1 MKNKSIK
8 ISIIIPC
15 YNEEKYIS
23 TVLNNINKQ
32 RKLFNL
38 EIIVVDDGSNDKTK
52 EILNKYKRIINKI
65 VVKKKNEGKGSAI
78 KQGLNYVTGK
88 YTLIQDADLEYS
100 PSDYSKIFNPL
111 FKYNADAVYGSRFI
125 SNEARRIIY
134 FKNELANKFLT
145 YISNIVSGLNLSDI
159 EVGYKVFKTSILK
172 SLNLKEKSF
181 GFEIEATMKLA
192 KNNYKIFEVGIS
204 YNGRT
209 YAEGKKIRTVDG
221 ILAIFYI
228 FKYKFL
234 N

>member
-1 MKNKSIK
+1 M
-8 ISIIIPC
+8 
-15 YNEEKYIS
+15 
-23 TVLNNINKQ
+23 
-32 RKLFNL
+32 
-38 EIIVVDDGSNDKTK
+38 
-52 EILNKYKRIINKI
+52 
-65 VVKKKNEGKGSAI
+65 
-78 KQGLNYVTGK
+78 TGK

-100 PSDYSKIFNPL
+100 PLDYTKIFYPL

-172 SLNLKEKSF
+172 SLDLKEKSF
-181 GFEIEATMKLA
+181 GFEIETTMKLA

-209 YAEGKKIRTVDG
+209 YAEGKKIRTIDG
-221 ILAIFYI
+221 VLALFYI
-228 FKYKFL
+228 FKYRFL

>member
-1 MKNKSIK
+1 LKNKSIK

-23 TVLNNINKQ
+23 TVLTNINKQ

-38 EIIVVDDGSNDKTK
+38 EIIVVDDGSKDKTK
-52 EILNKYKRIINKI
+52 KILNKYKKIIKKI
-65 VVKKKNEGKGSAI
+65 VIKKKNEGKGSAI
-78 KQGLNYVTGK
+78 RQGLNYVTGK

-100 PSDYSKIFNPL
+100 PLDYTKIFYPL

-134 FKNELANKFLT
+134 FKNELANKFIT

-172 SLNLKEKSF
+172 SLDLKEKSF
-181 GFEIEATMKLA
+181 GFEIETTMKLA

-209 YAEGKKIRTVDG
+209 YAEGKKIRTIDG
-221 ILAIFYI
+221 VLALFYI
-228 FKYKFL
+228 FKYRFL

>member
-1 MKNKSIK
+1 LKNKSIK

-23 TVLNNINKQ
+23 TVLTNINKQ

-38 EIIVVDDGSNDKTK
+38 EIIVVDDGSKDKTK
-52 EILNKYKRIINKI
+52 EILNKYKKIINKI
-65 VVKKKNEGKGSAI
+65 VIKKKNEGKGSAI
-78 KQGLNYVTGK
+78 RQGLNYVTGK

-100 PSDYSKIFNPL
+100 PLDYTKIFYPL

-145 YISNIVSGLNLSDI
+145 YIGNIVSGLNLSDI

-172 SLNLKEKSF
+172 SLDLKEKSF
-181 GFEIEATMKLA
+181 GFEIETTMKLA

-209 YAEGKKIRTVDG
+209 YAEGKKIRTIDG
-221 ILAIFYI
+221 VLALFYI
-228 FKYKFL
+228 FKYRFL

>member
-1 MKNKSIK
+1 M
-8 ISIIIPC
+8 
-15 YNEEKYIS
+15 
-23 TVLNNINKQ
+23 LNNINKQ

-38 EIIVVDDGSNDKTK
+38 EIIVVDDGSKDKTK

-159 EVGYKVFKTSILK
+159 EVGYKVFKTSILR

-209 YAEGKKIRTVDG
+209 YAEGKKIKSIDG
-221 ILAIFYI
+221 FLALFYI
-228 FKYKFL
+228 FKYRFL

>member
-1 MKNKSIK
+1 LKNKSIK

-23 TVLNNINKQ
+23 TVLTNINKQ

-38 EIIVVDDGSNDKTK
+38 EIIVVDDGSKDKTK
-52 EILNKYKRIINKI
+52 KILKKYKKIINKI
-65 VVKKKNEGKGSAI
+65 IIKKENEGKGSAI
-78 KQGLNYVTGK
+78 IQGLNYVRGK

-100 PSDYSKIFNPL
+100 PLDYTKIFYPL

-145 YISNIVSGLNLSDI
+145 WISNIVSGLNLSDI

-209 YAEGKKIRTVDG
+209 YAEGKKIRTIDG
-221 ILAIFYI
+221 ILALFYI
-228 FKYKFL
+228 FKYKLL

>member
-23 TVLNNINKQ
+23 TVLTNINKQ

-38 EIIVVDDGSNDKTK
+38 EIIVVDDGSKDKTK
-52 EILNKYKRIINKI
+52 KILKKYKKIINKI
-65 VVKKKNEGKGSAI
+65 IIKKENEGKGSAI
-78 KQGLNYVTGK
+78 RQGLNYATGK

-100 PSDYSKIFNPL
+100 PLDYTKIFYPL

-145 YISNIVSGLNLSDI
+145 WISNIVSGLNLSDI

-209 YAEGKKIRTVDG
+209 YAEGKKIRTIDG
-221 ILAIFYI
+221 ILALFYI
-228 FKYKFL
+228 FKYRFL

>member
-23 TVLNNINKQ
+23 TVLTNINKQ

-38 EIIVVDDGSNDKTK
+38 EIIVVDDGSKDKTK
-52 EILNKYKRIINKI
+52 KILKKYKKIINKTI
-65 VVKKKNEGKGSAI
+65 IKKENEGKGSAI
-78 KQGLNYVTGK
+78 RQGLNYATGK

-100 PSDYSKIFNPL
+100 PLDYTKIFYPL

-145 YISNIVSGLNLSDI
+145 WISNIVSGLNLSDI

-209 YAEGKKIRTVDG
+209 YAEGKKIRTIDG
-221 ILAIFYI
+221 ILALFYI
-228 FKYKFL
+228 FKYRFL

>member
-38 EIIVVDDGSNDKTK
+38 EIIVVDDGSKDKTK

-159 EVGYKVFKTSILK
+159 EVGYKVFKTSILR

-209 YAEGKKIRTVDG
+209 YAEGKKIRTIDG
-221 ILAIFYI
+221 ILALFYI
-228 FKYKFL
+228 FKYRFL

>member
-23 TVLNNINKQ
+23 TVLTNINKQ

-38 EIIVVDDGSNDKTK
+38 EIIVVDDGSKDKTK
-52 EILNKYKRIINKI
+52 EILNKYKKIINKI
-65 VVKKKNEGKGSAI
+65 VIKKKNEGKGSAI
-78 KQGLNYVTGK
+78 RQGLNYVTGK

-100 PSDYSKIFNPL
+100 PLDYTKIFYPL

-172 SLNLKEKSF
+172 SLDLKEKSF
-181 GFEIEATMKLA
+181 GFEIETTMKLA

-209 YAEGKKIRTVDG
+209 YAEGKKIRSIDG
-221 ILAIFYI
+221 VLALFYI
-228 FKYKFL
+228 FKYRFL

>member
-1 MKNKSIK
+1 LKNKSIK

-23 TVLNNINKQ
+23 TVLTNIDKQ

-38 EIIVVDDGSNDKTK
+38 EIIVVDDGSKDKTK
-52 EILNKYKRIINKI
+52 EILKKYKKIINKI
-65 VVKKKNEGKGSAI
+65 VIKKQNEGKGSAI
-78 KQGLNYVTGK
+78 RQGLNYATGK

-100 PSDYSKIFNPL
+100 PLDYKKIFYPL

-181 GFEIEATMKLA
+181 GFEIETTMKLA

-209 YAEGKKIRTVDG
+209 YAEGKKIRTIDG
-221 ILAIFYI
+221 ILALFYI
-228 FKYKFL
+228 FKYRFL

>member
-1 MKNKSIK
+1 LKNKSIK

-23 TVLNNINKQ
+23 TVLNNIYKQ

-38 EIIVVDDGSNDKTK
+38 EIIAVDDGSKDKTK
-52 EILNKYKRIINKI
+52 EVLNKYKRIIDKI
-65 VVKKKNEGKGSAI
+65 IIKEKNEGKGSAI
-78 KQGLNYVTGK
+78 KQGLNYASGK

-100 PSDYSKIFNPL
+100 PSDYSKIFYPL
-111 FKYNADAVYGSRFI
+111 FKYNADVVYGSRFI
-125 SNEARRIIY
+125 SSEARRIIY
-134 FKNELANKFLT
+134 FKNQLANKSLT
-145 YISNIVSGLNLSDI
+145 YISNLVSGLNLSDI
-159 EVGYKVFKTSILK
+159 EVGYKVFKTSIIK

-181 GFEIEATMKLA
+181 GFEIETTMKLA

-209 YAEGKKIRTVDG
+209 YAEGKKIKIVDG
-221 ILAIFYI
+221 FLALFYI
-228 FKYKFL
+228 FKYRFL

>member
-1 MKNKSIK
+1 LRNKSIK
-8 ISIIIPC
+8 ISILIPC

-23 TVLNNINKQ
+23 EVLNNIYQQ
-32 RKLFNL
+32 RKKFNL
-38 EIIVVDDGSNDKTK
+38 EIIVINDGSQDNTDS
-52 EILNKYKRIINKI
+52 ILKKNKKFINKI
-65 VVKKKNEGKGSAI
+65 ISKKKNEGKGSAI
-78 KQGLNYVTGK
+78 RTGLNYVTGE
-88 YTLIQDADLEYS
+88 YTLIQDSDLEYS
-100 PSDYSKIFNPL
+100 PSDYQKIFNPI
-111 FKYNADAVYGSRFI
+111 FKYNADVVYGSRFI
-125 SNEARRIIY
+125 SNEPRRIIY
-134 FKNELANKFLT
+134 FKNELANKCLT

-209 YAEGKKIRTVDG
+209 YAEGKKIRTIDG
-221 ILAIFYI
+221 ILALFYI

>member
-1 MKNKSIK
+1 LKNKSIK

-23 TVLNNINKQ
+23 TVLTNVNKQ
-32 RKLFNL
+32 KKLFNL
-38 EIIVVDDGSNDKTK
+38 EIIVVDDGSKDKTK
-52 EILNKYKRIINKI
+52 EILKKYKKIIDKI
-65 VVKKKNEGKGSAI
+65 VTKKKNEGKGSAI
-78 KQGLNYVTGK
+78 KLGLNYVTGK

-100 PSDYSKIFNPL
+100 PSDYSKIFYPL
-111 FKYNADAVYGSRFI
+111 FKFNADAVYGSRFI

-145 YISNIVSGLNLSDI
+145 YMSNIVSGLNLSDI
-159 EVGYKVFKTSILK
+159 EVGYKVFRTSVLK

-181 GFEIEATMKLA
+181 GFEIESTMKLA
-192 KNNYKIFEVGIS
+192 KNKFKIFEVGIS

-209 YAEGKKIRTVDG
+209 YAEGKKIRTIDG
-221 ILAIFYI
+221 VLALFCI
-228 FKYKFL
+228 FKYRFF

>member
-23 TVLNNINKQ
+23 TVLTNINKQ

-38 EIIVVDDGSNDKTK
+38 EIIVVDDGSKDKTK
-52 EILNKYKRIINKI
+52 EILNKYKKIINKI
-65 VVKKKNEGKGSAI
+65 VIKKKNEGKGSAI
-78 KQGLNYVTGK
+78 RQGLNYVTGK

-100 PSDYSKIFNPL
+100 PFDYTKIFYPL

-134 FKNELANKFLT
+134 FKNEFANKFLT

-172 SLNLKEKSF
+172 SLDLKEKSF
-181 GFEIEATMKLA
+181 GFEIETTMKLA

-209 YAEGKKIRTVDG
+209 YAEGKKIRSIDG
-221 ILAIFYI
+221 VLALFYI
-228 FKYKFL
+228 FKYRFL